1 MTVLSVHDL
10 DAWIGSHQILHGV
23 GFDVGDGV
31 TAVLGRNGV
40 GKTTTLRALLG
51 LVRRKGE
58 VRLAG
63 DRIDELPTHAVVTR
77 GIGYVPENREVFGS
91 LTVAENLT
99 LAARTPNP
107 DLDVVH
113 QLFPELR
120 ERAKQAAGTLS
131 GGQQQMVALA
141 RALINDNTLLLI
153 DEPTK
158 GLAPRIVSEVT
169 AALRVAATRTPIL
182 LVEQDLAVVESL
194 ADDVVVIA
202 DGRVAHRGP
211 AKDFLAD
218 RAAVLSLL
226 GVGTREVATS

>member
-1 MTVLSVHDL
+1 MSVLSVRNL
-10 DAWIGSHQILHGV
+10 DAWIGNQQILHDV
-23 GFDVGDGV
+23 TFDVGTGV
-31 TAVLGRNGV
+31 TALLGRNGV
-40 GKTTTLRALLG
+40 GKTTTLRAVLG
-51 LVRRKGE
+51 LVRRRGE

-63 DRIDELPTHAVVTR
+63 DRVDELPTHVVVTR

-91 LTVAENLT
+91 LTVAENLA
-99 LAARTPNP
+99 LAARTPHP
-107 DLDVVH
+107 DLDTVH

-158 GLAPRIVSEVT
+158 GLAPRIVNEV
-169 AALRVAATRTPIL
+169 ADALRVAATRTPIL
-182 LVEQDLAVVESL
+182 LVEQDLAVVGAL

-202 DGRVAHRGP
+202 DGRVAHRG
-211 AKDFLAD
+211 AARDFLAD
-218 RAAVLSLL
+218 ETAVTSLL
-226 GVGTREVATS
+226 GVGTKQVTPS